1 MTCESKT
8 CEWKTCEPKTCERK
22 TCELPTC
29 GLKIGRDANSA
40 TKAKPREAF
49 LVIVDLIIVALMI
62 VAERR
67 CPLFGNAL
75 KGGGP

>member
-1 MTCESKT
+1 MQTRR
-8 CEWKTCEPKTCERK
+8 PRPN
-22 TCELPTC
+22 L
-29 GLKIGRDANSA
+29 
-40 TKAKPREAF
+40 AKLF

>member
-1 MTCESKT
+1 MQTRR
-8 CEWKTCEPKTCERK
+8 PRPN
-22 TCELPTC
+22 L
-29 GLKIGRDANSA
+29 
-40 TKAKPREAF
+40 AKLF
-49 LVIVDLIIVALMI
+49 LVIVAPVIVAPVIIALMI